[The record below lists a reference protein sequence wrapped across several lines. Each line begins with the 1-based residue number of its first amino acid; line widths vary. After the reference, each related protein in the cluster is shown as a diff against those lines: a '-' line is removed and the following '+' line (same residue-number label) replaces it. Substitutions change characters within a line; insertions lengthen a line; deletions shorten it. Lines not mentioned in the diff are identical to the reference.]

1 MLSKEKLKR
10 LKTNYKIGFGKSQSW
25 CKSLKNRI
33 EELEQKNFKL
43 KIEVEDLEEYNAKAN
58 EFLDKYKKELENKG
72 KETAEKILNEV
83 GKVCGDYQ
91 WFKNLRKQ
99 FGVEIKE

>member
-1 MLSKEKLKR
+1 MGYKSPIDIMRTQAQMDLENGIFKAVEKVGINVDKQELIKALQYDR
-10 LKTNYKIGFGKSQSW
+10 QQYDIGFADG
-25 CKSLKNRI
+25 
-33 EELEQKNFKL
+33 E
-43 KIEVEDLEEYNAKAN
+43 KAV
-58 EFLDKYKKELENKG
+58 
-72 KETAEKILNEV
+72 AEKILNEV